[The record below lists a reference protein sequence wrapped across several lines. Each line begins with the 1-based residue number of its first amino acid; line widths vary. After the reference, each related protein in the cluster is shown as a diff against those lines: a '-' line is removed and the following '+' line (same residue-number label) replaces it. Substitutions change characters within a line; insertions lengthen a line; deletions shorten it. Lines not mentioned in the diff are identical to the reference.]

1 MSRWAKSLAREGAPL
16 CRRGADCR
24 EERPVAMHGV
34 REAIEAICDQ
44 YKYLNNSATYD
55 KVYQINALEGMQA
68 GIFLHIT

>member
-1 MSRWAKSLAREGAPL
+1 
-16 CRRGADCR
+16 
-24 EERPVAMHGV
+24 MHGV